1 MPLFRKL
8 LIIIKKDKRL
18 TCKLF
23 ISPFFILISA
33 SFCAISVSSKF
44 FSFPSPSMSLVI
56 MSNSGFEYDALLVS
70 YRTKSILSLN
80 MTHHYKCNNLAFTK
94 QVLTKNTN
102 NRFHYKVILIICIYP
117 H

>member
-1 MPLFRKL
+1 MQWSAKPKKGPECPYLEKTVNYNK
-8 LIIIKKDKRL
+8 KKDKRL

-23 ISPFFILISA
+23 ISPLFILISA

-70 YRTKSILSLN
+70 YRTKSILSIN
-80 MTHHYKCNNLAFTK
+80 ITHH
-94 QVLTKNTN
+94 
-102 NRFHYKVILIICIYP
+102 
-117 H
+117 